1 MHPSFGRGQS
11 VNGLDFDGLVSQIN
25 MSVSAAKEAHTPRSS
40 FQKLRDKANE
50 IFHSLK
56 FQMLVAFLLIAN
68 FSVNCYESEMNE
80 VCVRTKF

>member
-1 MHPSFGRGQS
+1 MRPSFGRGKS
-11 VNGLDFDGLVSQIN
+11 ANGLDFDALVSHIKLG
-25 MSVSAAKEAHTPRSS
+25 VSAAKEVHTPRSS
-40 FQKLRDKANE
+40 FRKLRDKANE
-50 IFHSLK
+50 IFHSFK